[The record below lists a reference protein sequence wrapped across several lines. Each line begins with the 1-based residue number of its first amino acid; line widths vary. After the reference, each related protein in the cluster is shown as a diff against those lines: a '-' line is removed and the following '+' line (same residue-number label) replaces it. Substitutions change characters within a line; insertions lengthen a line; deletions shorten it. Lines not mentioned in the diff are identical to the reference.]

1 MLFKKKN
8 EFRPDKTHSGALS
21 KLYIT
26 KKQRMTLL
34 KWLLMAL
41 VLVALSVLQDTIV
54 CRIHLLGATTDLLC
68 GALLMVCILLD
79 PEQGCIFI
87 LTGSCLYCFSGT
99 APGPYVIALL
109 TGIGL
114 LISIFRQSY
123 LHQSFGTTMLCTV
136 IAVML
141 YEMLLFAVG
150 LILGNTSVRRMGIF
164 ALSGIY
170 TLAILPA
177 LHPLFRFIGKI
188 GGETWKD

>member
-26 KKQRMTLL
+26 KKQRTAML

-41 VLVALSVLQDTIV
+41 VLVALSVLQDTIM
-54 CRIHLLGATTDLLC
+54 CRVHLFGATTDLLC
-68 GALLMVCILLD
+68 GALLLLCVLLD

-87 LTGSCLYCFSGT
+87 LAGSCLYCFSGS

-109 TGIGL
+109 TVIGL

-123 LHQSFGTTMLCTV
+123 LHQNFGTTMLCT
-136 IAVML
+136 AVAILL
-141 YEMLLFAVG
+141 YELLLFAIG
-150 LILGNTSVRRMGIF
+150 AILGLTNIRRLGIF

-170 TLAILPA
+170 TLAVMPA
-177 LHPLFRFIGKI
+177 LYPVFRAIGKI